1 MVRGC
6 MNSPNDALNYF
17 QDVQVFAP
25 NLNEYEVEFN
35 EELSNEQ
42 STVRPSIY
50 IWVIQELV
58 TGSGMQIKQWYLV

>member
-1 MVRGC
+1 

-42 STVRPSIY
+42 LTVRPSIY
-50 IWVIQELV
+50 I
-58 TGSGMQIKQWYLV
+58 